1 MEADDRRGSPRFPI
15 EGFVVVEDHSEQ
27 HPVRMLDISG
37 GGVRFESEKE
47 FAPETVIRIVLD
59 YYPVDLPLRALVA
72 WSKPGSEAG
81 TKEHGAEF
89 INLPRAEKTLVN
101 EFIEESRQNG

>member
-1 MEADDRRGSPRFPI
+1 MEEDDRRGSPRFPI
-15 EGFVVVEDHSEQ
+15 EGFVIVEDHKQE
-27 HPVRMLDISG
+27 HPVRLLDISG
-37 GGVRFESEKE
+37 GGARFESVKE

-72 WSKPGSEAG
+72 WVKPGADG

-101 EFIEESRQNG
+101 EFIVESRQSE